1 MRYEGSNPSLC
12 TIFAVSSVCKR
23 ETWELVTW
31 IYHPPAPAV
40 SCIASPFLPCLGI
53 AVWNTMEP
61 GKYRAL
67 TLVLLGFFAAR
78 ALIGFF
84 QARARQG

>member
-1 MRYEGSNPSLC
+1 MDL
-12 TIFAVSSVCKR
+12 
-23 ETWELVTW
+23 
-31 IYHPPAPAV
+31 APAGTGRLV
-40 SCIASPFLPCLGI
+40 IAIAVLALLGI

-78 ALIGFF
+78 AVIGFF
-84 QARARQG
+84 QARSRR

>member
-1 MRYEGSNPSLC
+1 MEPAGTGRLA
-12 TIFAVSSVCKR
+12 ISV
-23 ETWELVTW
+23 TVLA
-31 IYHPPAPAV
+31 ILAA
-40 SCIASPFLPCLGI
+40 A
-53 AVWNTMEP
+53 AWNTMEP

-78 ALIGFF
+78 AVIGFF

>member
-1 MRYEGSNPSLC
+1 M
-12 TIFAVSSVCKR
+12 CKR
-23 ETWELVTW
+23 ETWDPYVESANVDL
-31 IYHPPAPAV
+31 APAGTGRLV
-40 SCIASPFLPCLGI
+40 IAIAVLALLGI

-78 ALIGFF
+78 AVIGFF
-84 QARARQG
+84 QARSRR

>member
-1 MRYEGSNPSLC
+1 MDL
-12 TIFAVSSVCKR
+12 
-23 ETWELVTW
+23 
-31 IYHPPAPAV
+31 APAGTGRLA
-40 SCIASPFLPCLGI
+40 IAIAVFALLGI

-78 ALIGFF
+78 AVIGFF